1 MNAVRPATVL
11 TEAKLRNS
19 QEFLDRMAATL
30 PMRRAGEPHEI
41 ADVAL
46 FLLSDEASFMTG
58 ALVDVTGGR

>member
-1 MNAVRPATVL
+1 
-11 TEAKLRNS
+11 
-19 QEFLDRMAATL
+19 MAATL
-30 PMRRAGEPHEI
+30 PMGRAGEPHEI